1 MPLEHW
7 KSLHL
12 LRKWGLYISPSQVHA
27 SFYCNIPGCFKS
39 NSKIMMKFF
48 QIFPRRYNPT
58 LPHQK
63 IRGAG
68 QLGEL
73 LIQRA
78 VLHVPPHF
86 QLQQGKWSSANER
99 LSRLKISLNGGSGWL
114 QDLFL
119 LDTLNWES
127 RKRYSVPFIWSISLV
142 GPLNRPSLKCGF
154 PFYFSGSHWRS
165 GRGIRE
171 ATQASWAAWSDS
183 ISVAS
188 CWQNWLS

>member
-1 MPLEHW
+1 MVQEITLVTQIPLEHW

-12 LRKWGLYISPSQVHA
+12 LRKSGLCISPSQVHA

-39 NSKIMMKFF
+39 NSKIMMKIF
-48 QIFPRRYNPT
+48 QIFLRRYNPT
-58 LPHQK
+58 LPNQK

-73 LIQRA
+73 FIQRA

-99 LSRLKISLNGGSGWL
+99 LPRLKISLNSGSGWL

-119 LDTLNWES
+119 LGTLNWGS
-127 RKRYSVPFIWSISLV
+127 RKRYSVPFIWSGLSTGLLSSV
-142 GPLNRPSLKCGF
+142 GFLSTSAVVIGDQDE
-154 PFYFSGSHWRS
+154 GS
-165 GRGIRE
+165 GRPPRPLE
-171 ATQASWAAWSDS
+171 QLDQTPYQ
-183 ISVAS
+183 
-188 CWQNWLS
+188 